1 MKIFI
6 YLLFTL
12 PVFAVE
18 SNYIGKVTSFKNN
31 NYTITNINNKL
42 DASDSMVK
50 LIIVEDKKIIIK
62 DCTFSNFTA
71 TRIDIVG
78 DGCNVKEALIFTG
91 ISQKVQITVEPDDS
105 SVNLTMYGKTYKLKG
120 EQTIDLPVD
129 LKVDYYITNEDP
141 RYNPKKGS
149 FIVKEMKEEQHINII
164 LKNEAKSNE
173 LIEKHEK
180 AKSRSWWFPGLGQMD
195 INPDN
200 TKSKI
205 VYNSGLAFF
214 WLTFVSVINFQ
225 LEQGEYRNNVA
236 YTSGSNTRRYAQYTT
251 LLKDTDR
258 VNALNLL
265 LMIDAKKFQSKRE
278 EVTTAANYVNSSA
291 GLFVIVYLYSVID
304 IYFFSNS
311 VCIRNFNSLP
321 IAKLEKGELDFTV
334 MRNPIGT
341 TSIFFNGSNAEDK
354 YILQY
359 SYKF

>member
-1 MKIFI
+1 
-6 YLLFTL
+6 
-12 PVFAVE
+12 
-18 SNYIGKVTSFKNN
+18 
-31 NYTITNINNKL
+31 
-42 DASDSMVK
+42 
-50 LIIVEDKKIIIK
+50 
-62 DCTFSNFTA
+62 
-71 TRIDIVG
+71 
-78 DGCNVKEALIFTG
+78 
-91 ISQKVQITVEPDDS
+91 
-105 SVNLTMYGKTYKLKG
+105 
-120 EQTIDLPVD
+120 
-129 LKVDYYITNEDP
+129 
-141 RYNPKKGS
+141 
-149 FIVKEMKEEQHINII
+149 
-164 LKNEAKSNE
+164 
-173 LIEKHEK
+173 
-180 AKSRSWWFPGLGQMD
+180 MD